1 MLKKFIPFLVIL
13 SLVAIIVTVFLSVA
27 SQKQMIVIKEGNVKK
42 IPFDIIVNKYQ
53 DSDCGMVIDDLT
65 YISQVISPN
74 GKTWFFHDHG
84 GFVKWLEDKEFK
96 DEAVIWV
103 MSKDTKKWIDARTA
117 NYSLVDKTPMGY
129 GFGAYEKKVPT
140 HVDFDTMRLRMLR
153 GETLNNPHIRKQLLG
168 S

>member
-1 MLKKFIPFLVIL
+1 MMKRFIPFLVIL
-13 SLVAIIVTVFLSVA
+13 SLVALIVTIFLSVA
-27 SQKQMIVIKEGNVKK
+27 SQKQMIVIKEGNAKK
-42 IPFDIIVNKYQ
+42 LPIKMVVNKYQ
-53 DSDCGMVIDDLT
+53 DSDCGMVIDNLN

-96 DEAVIWV
+96 DEAVVWV
-103 MSKDTKKWIDARTA
+103 MSLDTKKWIDGRKAF
-117 NYSLVDKTPMGY
+117 YSLTDKTPMGY
-129 GFGAYEKKVPT
+129 GFGAYEKKAPT

>member
-1 MLKKFIPFLVIL
+1 MIKKFMPFLVIF
-13 SLVAIIVTVFLSVA
+13 SLVALIVTIFLSVA

-42 IPFDIIVNKYQ
+42 VPLEMVVNKYQ
-53 DSDCGMVIDDLT
+53 DSDCGMVIDNMD
-65 YISQVISPN
+65 YISQVISSS

-84 GFVKWLEDKEFK
+84 GFVKWLEDKEFR
-96 DEAVIWV
+96 DSSIIWV
-103 MSKDTKKWIDARTA
+103 MSRDTKKWIDGRSAF
-117 NYSLVDKTPMGY
+117 YSLTDKTPMGY

-168 S
+168 H